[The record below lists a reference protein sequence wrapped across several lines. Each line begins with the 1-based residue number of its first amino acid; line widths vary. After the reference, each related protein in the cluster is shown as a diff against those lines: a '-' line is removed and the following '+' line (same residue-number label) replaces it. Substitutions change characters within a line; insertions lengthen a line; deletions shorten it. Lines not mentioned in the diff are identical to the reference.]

1 MQIASASEPA
11 TIMNDDNGTPG
22 WDAISQA
29 LCAAHPGQVPR
40 HFGTALPWTLGGKD
54 PLDGVSVY
62 WSGQGRPHW
71 HYVSYGLSELFD
83 KESDDADVSG
93 FGFELTFRLAAAEG
107 STEADSPPTWPMSLL
122 QNLARYVFQTGNVLE
137 AGHHLDANGP
147 IAAGHTTALRHLAF
161 VEDPQ
166 LPARDTPNGRLQFLQ
181 AVGLT
186 DGEQGAILAW
196 STGGVLKALE
206 PTMSLWITDLDR
218 ACALSDADVA
228 ARIAAGTQAHGAATG
243 LLLVEMLEWQDA
255 GDPGATTLVLGAGQ
269 VERLRELLEVR
280 LGAGLP
286 LEIVGPQ
293 KRWMFEPGERDRVHG
308 DDLQRI
314 CVLSPG
320 TCGRLQQALRPV
332 AGVARISDMLSI
344 DIRRSCLRDSEGKP
358 LRFIG

>member
-1 MQIASASEPA
+1 
-11 TIMNDDNGTPG
+11 MNDDNGTPG

-228 ARIAAGTQAHGAATG
+228 ARIAAGTQAQGAATG

>member
-1 MQIASASEPA
+1 
-11 TIMNDDNGTPG
+11 MNDDNGTPG

-29 LCAAHPGQVPR
+29 LCAAHPGQMPR

-228 ARIAAGTQAHGAATG
+228 ARIAAGTQAQGAATG

-308 DDLQRI
+308 DDLHRI

>member
-1 MQIASASEPA
+1 
-11 TIMNDDNGTPG
+11 MNDDNGTPG

-228 ARIAAGTQAHGAATG
+228 ARIAAGTQAQGAATG

-269 VERLRELLEVR
+269 VDRLRELLEVR

-293 KRWMFEPGERDRVHG
+293 KRWKFEPGEQDRVHG

>member
-1 MQIASASEPA
+1 
-11 TIMNDDNGTPG
+11 MNDDNGTPG

-29 LCAAHPGQVPR
+29 LCAAHPGQMPR

-228 ARIAAGTQAHGAATG
+228 ARIAAGTQAQGAATG

>member
-1 MQIASASEPA
+1 MK
-11 TIMNDDNGTPG
+11 DDNGTPG

-83 KESDDADVSG
+83 KESDDVEVSG

-107 STEADSPPTWPMSLL
+107 STEADAPPTWPMSLL

-137 AGHHLDANGP
+137 VGHHLDANGP
-147 IAAGHTTALRHLAF
+147 IAAGHATALCHLAF
-161 VEDPQ
+161 VDDPQ
-166 LPARDTPNGRLQFLQ
+166 LPSRETPNGRLQFLQ

-186 DGEQGAILAW
+186 DGEHGAILAW
-196 STGGVLKALE
+196 SAEGVLKALE
-206 PTMSLWITDLDR
+206 STMPLWITDLDR
-218 ACALSDADVA
+218 ACALSDAEVA
-228 ARIAAGTQAHGAATG
+228 ARIAAGTQAQGAATG
-243 LLLVEMLEWQDA
+243 LLLVEMLEWEDA
-255 GDPGATTLVLGAGQ
+255 GDPGGTALVLGAGQ

-280 LGAGLP
+280 LAAGLP

-293 KRWMFEPGERDRVHG
+293 QRWVFEPGEQDSVQG
-308 DDLQRI
+308 DDLQRT
-314 CVLSPG
+314 CVLTPDAWE
-320 TCGRLQQALRPV
+320 RLRHALRPV
-332 AGVARISDMLSI
+332 AGVVRISQALSI
-344 DIRRSCLRDSEGKP
+344 DIRRTCLRDSQGRP

>member
-1 MQIASASEPA
+1 
-11 TIMNDDNGTPG
+11 MNDDNGTPG

-228 ARIAAGTQAHGAATG
+228 ARIAAGTQAQGAATG

-293 KRWMFEPGERDRVHG
+293 KRWKFEPGEQDRVHG
-308 DDLQRI
+308 ADLQRI

>member
-1 MQIASASEPA
+1 MQIASPSEPA

-29 LCAAHPGQVPR
+29 LCAAHPGQMPR

-196 STGGVLKALE
+196 STEGVLKALE

-228 ARIAAGTQAHGAATG
+228 ARIAAGTQAQGAATG

>member
-228 ARIAAGTQAHGAATG
+228 ARIAAGTQAQGAATG

>member
-1 MQIASASEPA
+1 MQIASPSEPA

-29 LCAAHPGQVPR
+29 LCAAHPGQMPR

-228 ARIAAGTQAHGAATG
+228 ARIAAGTQAQGAATG

>member
-228 ARIAAGTQAHGAATG
+228 ARIAAGTQAQGAATG

-308 DDLQRI
+308 DDLQGI

>member
-1 MQIASASEPA
+1 
-11 TIMNDDNGTPG
+11 MNDDNGTPG

-228 ARIAAGTQAHGAATG
+228 ARIAAGTQAQGAATG

-314 CVLSPG
+314 CALSPG

>member
-166 LPARDTPNGRLQFLQ
+166 LPARDPPNGRLQSLQ

-228 ARIAAGTQAHGAATG
+228 ARIAAGTQAQGAATR

>member
-1 MQIASASEPA
+1 MK
-11 TIMNDDNGTPG
+11 DDNGTPG

-83 KESDDADVSG
+83 KESDDVEVSG

-107 STEADSPPTWPMSLL
+107 STEAEAPPTWPMSLL

-147 IAAGHTTALRHLAF
+147 IAAGHATALRHLAF
-161 VEDPQ
+161 VDDPQ
-166 LPARDTPNGRLQFLQ
+166 LPSRETPNGRLQFLQ

-186 DGEQGAILAW
+186 DGEHGAILAW
-196 STGGVLKALE
+196 STEGVLKALE
-206 PTMSLWITDLDR
+206 PTMPLWITDLDR
-218 ACALSDADVA
+218 ACALSDAEVA
-228 ARIAAGTQAHGAATG
+228 ARIAAGTQAQGAATG
-243 LLLVEMLEWQDA
+243 LLLVEMLEWEDA
-255 GDPGATTLVLGAGQ
+255 GDPGGTTLVFGAGQ

-280 LGAGLP
+280 LAAGLP

-293 KRWMFEPGERDRVHG
+293 QRWVFEPGEQDSVQG
-308 DDLQRI
+308 DDLQRT
-314 CVLSPG
+314 CVLTPDAWE
-320 TCGRLQQALRPV
+320 RLRHALRPV
-332 AGVARISDMLSI
+332 AGVVRISQALSI
-344 DIRRSCLRDSEGKP
+344 DIRRTCLRDSQGRP

>member
-29 LCAAHPGQVPR
+29 LCAAHPGQMPR

-228 ARIAAGTQAHGAATG
+228 ARIAAGTQAQGAATG

-308 DDLQRI
+308 DDLHRI

>member
-1 MQIASASEPA
+1 VQIASASEPA

-228 ARIAAGTQAHGAATG
+228 ARIAAGTQAQGAATG

>member
-1 MQIASASEPA
+1 MK
-11 TIMNDDNGTPG
+11 DDNGTPG

-29 LCAAHPGQVPR
+29 LCAAHPRQVPR

-83 KESDDADVSG
+83 KESDDAEVSG

-147 IAAGHTTALRHLAF
+147 IAADHATALCHLAF

-186 DGEQGAILAW
+186 DDEHAAILAW
-196 STGGVLKALE
+196 STGGVLEALE
-206 PTMSLWITDLDR
+206 PTMPLWITDPDR
-218 ACALSDADVA
+218 ACALTDAEVA
-228 ARIAAGTQAHGAATG
+228 ARVAAGSQAQGAATG
-243 LLLVEMLEWQDA
+243 LLLVETLDWHDV
-255 GDPGATTLVLGAGQ
+255 GDGGGATLVIGAGQ
-269 VERLRELLEVR
+269 VDRLLALLEIR

-286 LEIVGPQ
+286 LQVVGAQ
-293 KRWMFEPGERDRVHG
+293 KRWMFERGDQDRVQG
-308 DDLQRI
+308 DDLERI
-314 CVLSPG
+314 CVLSPVAWE
-320 TCGRLQQALRPV
+320 CLRHALRPV
-332 AGVARISDMLSI
+332 AGMVRISEVLSI
-344 DIRRSCLRDSEGKP
+344 DVRRSCLRDSQGRP